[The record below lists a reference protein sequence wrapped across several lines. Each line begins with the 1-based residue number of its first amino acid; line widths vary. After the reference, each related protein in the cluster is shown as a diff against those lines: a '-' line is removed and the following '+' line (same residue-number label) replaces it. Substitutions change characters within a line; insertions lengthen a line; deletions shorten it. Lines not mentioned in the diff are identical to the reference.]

1 MEREVLIADDNRLV
15 AQVTGAIME
24 QAGYKVEYARDGIEA
39 ATKAYSH
46 LPDLVILDIEMPK
59 IKGYQVCRL
68 LKEDPMTFWIPIIM
82 LTGREHQ
89 SDMFWGLKT
98 GADAYITKGFKP
110 EQLVEKAEELVARS
124 EVHRE
129 AKELARKRRR
139 EVTEEYVIA
148 KITDLLDRKLFETT
162 ILNDIASLSGSLK
175 NLEETV
181 VSVFRILASLFAFQV
196 GILLLLD
203 EREAYVYPSQ
213 PVGTAALEEAVERT
227 VEVATGYAWDKG
239 EDDLKTVVLDHGA
252 VEEDIPLGQAFFH
265 LPLTAQKRVYG
276 ILAVAGQP
284 TPAFR
289 RDAPSILSLVSNE
302 LSMILDNARLYEE
315 AKKLAITDGLTR
327 IYNHRFFQELFDKEF
342 KRADRY
348 NTVFSLIMLDIDHF
362 KNINDTYGHLLGD
375 EILKEMAMLIKGCL
389 RSMDVV
395 ARYGGEE
402 FAILLPETELE
413 DAIQTAERIRMAVKN
428 HEFGSA
434 LGKRIAVTVSQG
446 VTSYPSPGIYNKS
459 DMVAKADA
467 ALYQAKESGRDRVC
481 FRE

>member
-24 QAGYKVEYARDGIEA
+24 QAGFRVEFARDGIEA
-39 ATKAYSH
+39 ATKAYSR
-46 LPDLVILDIEMPK
+46 LPDLLILDIEMPK

-110 EQLVEKAEELVARS
+110 EQLVEKAEELLARS
-124 EVHRE
+124 EAHRE
-129 AKELARKRRR
+129 AKALARKRKR

-181 VSVFRILASLFAFQV
+181 VSVFRILANIFSFQV
-196 GILLLLD
+196 GILLLLG
-203 EREAYVYPSQ
+203 EREAYVYRNR
-213 PVGTAALEEAVERT
+213 PVGEAAVEEAVKRT
-227 VEVATGYAWDKG
+227 LEVATGYAWDRG
-239 EDDLKTVVLDHGA
+239 EDGVRTVVLNPGPQEEEAGA
-252 VEEDIPLGQAFFH
+252 GEAFFH

-276 ILAVAGQP
+276 ILAVTGHP

-289 RDAPSILSLVSNE
+289 RDVPSILSLVSNE
-302 LSMILDNARLYEE
+302 LAMILDNARLYEE
-315 AKKLAITDGLTR
+315 AKKLAITDGLTK

-375 EILKEMAMLIKGCL
+375 EILKEMAALIKGCL

-402 FAILLPETELE
+402 FAILLPETDL
-413 DAIQTAERIRMAVKN
+413 DNAVQTAERIRMAVKN
-428 HEFGSA
+428 HEFGGA

-446 VTSYPSPGIYNKS
+446 VTSYPSPEILTKS

-467 ALYQAKESGRDRVC
+467 ALYEAKESGRDRVC
-481 FRE
+481 YRE

>member
-24 QAGYKVEYARDGIEA
+24 QAGYRVEFARDGIEA
-39 ATKAYSH
+39 ATKAYSR

-59 IKGYQVCRL
+59 VKGYQVCRL
-68 LKEDPMTFWIPIIM
+68 LKEDPMTSWIPIIM
-82 LTGREHQ
+82 LTGKEHQ
-89 SDMFWGLKT
+89 SDMFWGMKT

-110 EQLVEKAEELVARS
+110 EELVLKAEELVARS
-124 EVHRE
+124 ESQRE
-129 AKELARKRRR
+129 AKELARKRKK
-139 EVTEEYVIA
+139 EVTGDYVIE
-148 KITDLLDRKLFETT
+148 KITSLLDRKLFETT

-175 NLEETV
+175 NLQETV
-181 VSVFRILASLFAFQV
+181 VSIFRILANLFAFQV
-196 GILLLLD
+196 GTFLLLE
-203 EREAYVYPSQ
+203 ERELYVYRNW
-213 PVGTAALEEAVERT
+213 PVGEDAVGEAVERT
-227 VEVATGYAWDKG
+227 LEIATGYAWERGD
-239 EDDLKTVVLDHGA
+239 DDLKIVVLNPGPQ
-252 VEEDIPLGQAFFH
+252 EEDTPELTFFH

-276 ILAVAGQP
+276 IIAVGGQP

-289 RDAPSILSLVSNE
+289 REAPSILSLASNE
-302 LSMILDNARLYEE
+302 LAMILDNARLYEE

-375 EILKEMAMLIKGCL
+375 EILKEMAMLIRGCL

-402 FAILLPETELE
+402 FAILLPETDLE
-413 DAIQTAERIRMAVKN
+413 NAIQTAERIRMAVRN
-428 HEFGSA
+428 HEFGSS

-446 VTSYPSPGIYNKS
+446 VTSYPSPGIFSKS

-467 ALYQAKESGRDRVC
+467 ALYEAKESGRDRVC

>member
-203 EREAYVYPSQ
+203 EREAYVYP
-213 PVGTAALEEAVERT
+213 
-227 VEVATGYAWDKG
+227 
-239 EDDLKTVVLDHGA
+239 
-252 VEEDIPLGQAFFH
+252 
-265 LPLTAQKRVYG
+265 
-276 ILAVAGQP
+276 
-284 TPAFR
+284 
-289 RDAPSILSLVSNE
+289 
-302 LSMILDNARLYEE
+302 
-315 AKKLAITDGLTR
+315 
-327 IYNHRFFQELFDKEF
+327 
-342 KRADRY
+342 
-348 NTVFSLIMLDIDHF
+348 
-362 KNINDTYGHLLGD
+362 
-375 EILKEMAMLIKGCL
+375 
-389 RSMDVV
+389 
-395 ARYGGEE
+395 
-402 FAILLPETELE
+402 
-413 DAIQTAERIRMAVKN
+413 
-428 HEFGSA
+428 
-434 LGKRIAVTVSQG
+434 
-446 VTSYPSPGIYNKS
+446 
-459 DMVAKADA
+459 
-467 ALYQAKESGRDRVC
+467 
-481 FRE
+481 